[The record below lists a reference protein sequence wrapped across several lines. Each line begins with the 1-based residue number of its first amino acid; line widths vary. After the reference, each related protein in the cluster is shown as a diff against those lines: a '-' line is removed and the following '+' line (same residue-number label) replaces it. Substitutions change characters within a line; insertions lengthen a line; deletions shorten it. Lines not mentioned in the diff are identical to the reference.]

1 MRLSRTRSAVEYRGT
16 LCCHRKITTP
26 ISFLR
31 EAIRAVPAVKWALG
45 VGGIMAVIAIV
56 YSFQISPRVA
66 VIGTLIMFLFMGVL
80 VVFARASALGNSVIA
95 LPALVFTWFV
105 LLVFMAVTL
114 ALLQFFS
121 AAPGSKIVACRSTG
135 SCKART
141 DPASFAISLTT
152 R

>member
-1 MRLSRTRSAVEYRGT
+1 M
-16 LCCHRKITTP
+16 
-26 ISFLR
+26 
-31 EAIRAVPAVKWALG
+31 PAVKWALG

-114 ALLQFFS
+114 ALLSSVFFS
-121 AAPGSKIVACRSTG
+121 SPWI
-135 SCKART
+135 
-141 DPASFAISLTT
+141 
-152 R
+152 